1 MLQPSAELVVKLCRF
16 ESIVIFKT
24 LIHVEVWYQSRC
36 PGCCLHAGPGPER
49 EFWMAG
55 DTAELNSPAGERT
68 EDGQE
73 GNRKRE
79 ERVNREEG
87 RTTY

>member
-1 MLQPSAELVVKLCRF
+1 MLCGF
-16 ESIVIFKT
+16 EPIVILKI
-24 LIHVEVWYQSRC
+24 LIYVEVWYQSRC

-49 EFWMAG
+49 EFWTAG

-73 GNRKRE
+73 GNRKQE
-79 ERVNREEG
+79 GRVNREEG
-87 RTTY
+87 RIPY